1 MRRHKRDDV
10 LRANES
16 FPLYRPAELAEMLGI
31 TPDLLAR
38 WRARGGGPKFICE
51 ARNLIVYLKSDVNA
65 WLRKRRRDRLTYP
78 KKKTAARK
86 REAVKRAKRAATI
99 GVLKREAQKV
109 LKRRR
114 TTRADSP
121 APTESPG
128 A

>member
-86 REAVKRAKRAATI
+86 REAVKRAKRAAQDNVTPI
-99 GVLKREAQKV
+99 
-109 LKRRR
+109 KRRR
-114 TTRADSP
+114 TTRADRP
-121 APTESPG
+121 TPTESPG